1 MFHRML
7 SAAVAL
13 VFALGT
19 VLLAD
24 PPTVSIQQ
32 QARLLQLEDPVFG
45 GPPIN
50 IGVEVTVVVDC
61 GADDPTE
68 FELNVGVRQGETAS
82 ETGGVFFDSTGG
94 REEVTVQVFG
104 AFNPG
109 DASATAV
116 LACGTL
122 FEGLDLGQTI
132 KISE

>member
-1 MFHRML
+1 MFHRIL

-32 QARLLQLEDPVFG
+32 QATLVQLADPVFG

-68 FELNVGVRQGETAS
+68 FELNVGVRQGETTS

-94 REEVTVQVFG
+94 RQVVTVQVFG
-104 AFNPG
+104 PFNPG

-122 FEGLDLGQTI
+122 LEGLNLGQTI